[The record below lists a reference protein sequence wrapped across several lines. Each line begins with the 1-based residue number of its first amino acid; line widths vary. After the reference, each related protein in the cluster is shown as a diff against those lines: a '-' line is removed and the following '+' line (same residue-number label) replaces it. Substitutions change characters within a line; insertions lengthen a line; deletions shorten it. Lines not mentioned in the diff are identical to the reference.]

1 MGVFLFA
8 LTGSIIRAGGSS
20 NLARGSAEVHSAWHA
35 FSARTD
41 RGYADMLH
49 TLAVAQGISSD
60 KEVDS
65 CMKGSFPCPQ
75 VGYGNIKKGVL
86 LKLCWEYGIMRNLP
100 SARQMVYE
108 RRV

>member
-1 MGVFLFA
+1 M
-8 LTGSIIRAGGSS
+8 RAGGSR
-20 NLARGSAEVHSAWHA
+20 NLARGSAEVHCVWYA

-41 RGYADMLH
+41 RAYAGMLH
-49 TLAVAQGISSD
+49 TVAVAQGISSD

-65 CMKGSFPCPQ
+65 CTKGSFPCPQ

-100 SARQMVYE
+100 SGRRMVHE

>member
-1 MGVFLFA
+1 MIFD
-8 LTGSIIRAGGSS
+8 S
-20 NLARGSAEVHSAWHA
+20 
-35 FSARTD
+35 TD
-41 RGYADMLH
+41 RAYADMLH
-49 TLAVAQGISSD
+49 TVGVAQGISSD

-75 VGYGNIKKGVL
+75 VWYGNIKKGVL
-86 LKLCWEYGIMRNLP
+86 LKLCWEYGIMRNLS